1 MEKIMTNVICRCGN
15 LFPAARARLGYTTCL
30 PCGDKQAHA
39 VTFCTVPMNKSNYVV
54 ITNRQELK
62 MLNPKRTGE

>member
-1 MEKIMTNVICRCGN
+1 MTKVICGCGN

>member
-1 MEKIMTNVICRCGN
+1 MTQVICKCGN
-15 LFPAARARLGYTTCL
+15 LYPAARAKLGYTTCL
-30 PCGDKQAHA
+30 PCGDRQART

-54 ITNRQELK
+54 ISNPAELT

>member
-1 MEKIMTNVICRCGN
+1 MTNVICRCGN